1 VGFDE
6 WSGEV
11 RTFKLERLERAQMLD
26 ETYEIPVGF
35 DPDDY
40 LETSWGIMHGED
52 TVEVVLQF
60 SPQVTARVK
69 ESVWHPSQEI
79 DDLVDG
85 GCLLTVRVSEPK
97 EMQPWI
103 RSWGP
108 EVEVLAPPA
117 LRQTIAQE
125 AARMA
130 SVYRS

>member
-1 VGFDE
+1 M
-6 WSGEV
+6 

-26 ETYEIPVGF
+26 EVYEIPVDF

-40 LETSWGIMHGED
+40 LEASWGIMHGEE

-60 SPQVTARVK
+60 SPKAASRVK
-69 ESVWHPSQEI
+69 ESMWHPSQEI
-79 DDLVDG
+79 DDLRDG
-85 GCLLTVRVSEPK
+85 GCLFTVYVSEPR

-108 EVEVLAPPA
+108 DVEVLAPPA
-117 LRQTIAQE
+117 LRQAVAEE

-130 SVYRS
+130 ALYQGIR